1 MHRIILIAIL
11 FSAATSALAQTDPQ
25 ANNAVELKP
34 VVDKASHSQSS
45 VAADNKPHGRS
56 GRSS

>member
-25 ANNAVELKP
+25 TNNAVELKP
-34 VVDKASHSQSS
+34 VVDKASHSQS
-45 VAADNKPHGRS
+45 KRC
-56 GRSS
+56 R